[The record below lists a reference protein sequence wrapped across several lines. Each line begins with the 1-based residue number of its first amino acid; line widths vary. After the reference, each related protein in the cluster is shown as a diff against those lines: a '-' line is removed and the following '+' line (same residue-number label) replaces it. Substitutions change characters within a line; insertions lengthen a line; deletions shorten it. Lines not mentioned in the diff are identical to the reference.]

1 MTPSPSKAKISA
13 LARFVGPE
21 VAAIIAQHLDTEGID
36 NLAGTLAKLNQSERE
51 TQVAELQAWGARN

>member
-21 VAAIIAQHLDTEGID
+21 VAAIIALHLDTEGID
-36 NLAGTLAKLNQSERE
+36 NLAATLAKLNQSERE
-51 TQVAELQAWGARN
+51 AQVAELQAWGARN